1 MGKNLE
7 QLLFKSKNR
16 SSAQSLKVTW
26 ITKLIVTGSDLLY
39 LIAALNRRHMQR
51 LNNALQLL
59 YGLLTQFK
67 VIISDSKGRSQTQ
80 ELKDVAAQ
88 PFLGSKIG
96 DSIDSSTVG
105 ITGGKI
111 RITGGSDKS
120 GTPMRPDIHGGVKK
134 YVLLSKGV
142 GMRDIKEG
150 NRIRKLVRGNLI
162 TEEIY
167 QLNCMLIDNNL
178 PDISV
183 NQDKP
188 AKDDTKQ

>member
-1 MGKNLE
+1 
-7 QLLFKSKNR
+7 
-16 SSAQSLKVTW
+16 
-26 ITKLIVTGSDLLY
+26 
-39 LIAALNRRHMQR
+39 MQR

-67 VIISDSKGRSQTQ
+67 VIISDSNGRSQTQ
-80 ELKDVAAQ
+80 ELKRCSSTQ

-111 RITGGSDKS
+111 RITGGSDRS

-167 QLNCMLIDNNL
+167 QLNCMLLDSNL
-178 PDISV
+178 PDISI

>member
-1 MGKNLE
+1 MVVHL
-7 QLLFKSKNR
+7 
-16 SSAQSLKVTW
+16 W
-26 ITKLIVTGSDLLY
+26 IKIFTKY
-39 LIAALNRRHMQR
+39 LIKQR
-51 LNNALQLL
+51 LNNAFQLL
-59 YGLLTQFK
+59 FWILAQFK
-67 VIISDSKGRSQTQ
+67 VIISDAKGRSQAQ
-80 ELKDVAAQ
+80 EIKDVAAQ

-111 RITGGSDKS
+111 RITGGSDRS

-142 GMRDIKEG
+142 GMRDIKDG

-167 QLNCMLIDNNL
+167 QLNCMLIDCNL
-178 PDISV
+178 PDLSV
-183 NQDKP
+183 DQGDKL
-188 AKDDTKQ
+188 AKDDVMK